1 MIKGAVITIA
11 TLLLAA
17 VFGWFVV
24 LAIQSFMRDHPN
36 DDDDDHLWPSV

>member
-17 VFGWFVV
+17 AFGWFLILTV
-24 LAIQSFMRDHPN
+24 QSFMKEHPM

>member
-11 TLLLAA
+11 TLLGGAA
-17 VFGWFVV
+17 FGWFLILTVKG
-24 LAIQSFMRDHPN
+24 FMKEHPM